1 MSQLTDLEIE
11 LREDKSGDYRDSLLL
26 KINLSQEKILKDLY
40 LVKNSVLRER
50 IYHILD
56 AHQQAEKIIKII
68 WCFFRFT
75 IFTEYR
81 FYQSVF

>member
-68 WCFFRFT
+68 WKRYHSET
-75 IFTEYR
+75 IDVY
-81 FYQSVF
+81 